1 MKTLAN
7 LILCTAAIAATAA
20 AGTESPRMSTDGMVV
35 AAEKANYKEVAPGIM
50 KAILWGDPEK
60 GPYATFTKFHPGS
73 KNALHTHTNDIHVV
87 VLKGAYLYWKDGK
100 ETRVPAGSYASIP
113 GGEKHVSGSDAKE
126 GCIFYESSQ
135 GKFDINSA
143 EGPENK

>member
-1 MKTLAN
+1 MKTFAT
-7 LILCTAAIAATAA
+7 LILCTAAVAGTAA
-20 AGTESPRMSTDGMVV
+20 IRTTADSGDAMVV
-35 AAEKANYKEVAPGIM
+35 AAEKAPYKEVAPGVM
-50 KAILWGDPEK
+50 KALLWGDPEK
-60 GPYATFTKFHPGS
+60 GPYAAFTKFPPGA
-73 KNALHTHTNDIHVV
+73 KHALHSHTNDIHMV

-126 GCIFYESSQ
+126 GCTFYESSQ
-135 GKFDINSA
+135 GKFDIHSA